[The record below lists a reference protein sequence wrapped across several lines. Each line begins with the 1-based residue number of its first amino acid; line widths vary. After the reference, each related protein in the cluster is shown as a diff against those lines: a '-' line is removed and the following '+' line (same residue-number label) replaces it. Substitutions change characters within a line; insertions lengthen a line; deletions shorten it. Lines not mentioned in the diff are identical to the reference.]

1 MRLLKRFTA
10 SRWFQV
16 AVGVLA
22 AEYLRL
28 VWKTNRFI
36 IDPPDGYERIDSDLP
51 VIVVFWHGQHLMTP
65 FLSRKHR
72 ASGSTPR
79 HRDGEVSAIAAERLG
94 RETIRG
100 SGSHSGDFFRK
111 GGPRAFR
118 AMLEAL
124 EEGYN
129 VASTADVP
137 KVSRVASLGIVKL
150 AAASGRPIFPVAVV
164 TRRYKQ
170 LNSGD

>member
-10 SRWFQV
+10 AGWFQV

-22 AEYLRL
+22 AEYLRF

-72 ASGSTPR
+72 ARVIISR
-79 HRDGEVSAIAAERLG
+79 HRDCEINAIAAARLG
-94 RETIRG
+94 LGTIPGYGR
-100 SGSHSGDFFRK
+100 HSGELLRV
-111 GGPRAFR
+111 RR
-118 AMLEAL
+118 
-124 EEGYN
+124 
-129 VASTADVP
+129 TAGV
-137 KVSRVASLGIVKL
+137 L
-150 AAASGRPIFPVAVV
+150 
-164 TRRYKQ
+164 
-170 LNSGD
+170 